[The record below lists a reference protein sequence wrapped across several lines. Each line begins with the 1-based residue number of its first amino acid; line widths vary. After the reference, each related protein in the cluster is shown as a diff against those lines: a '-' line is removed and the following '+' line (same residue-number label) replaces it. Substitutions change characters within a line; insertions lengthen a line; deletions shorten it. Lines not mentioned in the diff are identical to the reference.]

1 MNTLKLI
8 KKTKLTHDVY
18 ELVFDWEEHNVLPG
32 QFITFVLP
40 SWLRRAYSISF
51 QTWRNYEFIVKRL
64 ENWRW
69 WSKELCDIEIWT
81 ELSYIWPVWHFVLK
95 ETQDSKLFIWTWTW
109 FAPLYFQ
116 FKKALESWIK
126 SNLYFIFW
134 IRNIEDVFYE
144 NELNFLKNKYTNF
157 DFELFLSRADE
168 EWKSKWYVT
177 DFLTLKNI
185 SSYNEFYICWSP
197 IMVECSRKL
206 LKEVWVESDKIYF
219 EKY

>member
-69 WSKELCDIEIWT
+69 WSKQLCDIEIWT
-81 ELSYIWPVWHFVLK
+81 ELPYIWPVWHFVLK
-95 ETQDSKLFIWTWTW
+95 NNEDNKLFIWTWTW

-116 FKKALESWIK
+116 FKKALDNWIK
-126 SNLYFIFW
+126 SSLYFIFW
-134 IRNIEDVFYE
+134 VRNINDIFYE
-144 NELNFLKNKYTNF
+144 KELNFLKNKYTNF
-157 DFELFLSRADE
+157 DFELFLSKE
-168 EWKSKWYVT
+168 EKDWTSKWYVT
-177 DFLTLKNI
+177 EFLNPENI
-185 SSYNEFYICWSP
+185 KSFSEFYICWSSV
-197 IMVECSRKL
+197 MVECSRKL
-206 LKEVWVESDKIYF
+206 LEETWVKSDKIYF